1 MWKRD
6 RDKKRKGKEKY
17 REEERGRNKSK
28 GLKKDF
34 PMVKK
39 KITQS
44 LSKCKERNTN

>member
-17 REEERGRNKSK
+17 REERGRKKSK

-34 PMVKK
+34 PMVT
-39 KITQS
+39 KIYT
-44 LSKCKERNTN
+44 KFK